1 MGIFLE
7 EGRRRPRAL
16 WRLLLQLVIFA
27 LLAALLTSLFAAVW
41 FVLGP
46 QPRPGSGSAGQLAS
60 SPALFLLS
68 TLASLVAMLLSLWI
82 AGRYLDRRPFRDFGF
97 HIDRGWWLDLAFGLA
112 LGALLMT
119 GIFLAQLALG
129 WVEVV
134 GTFSS
139 GLPGVPFRTAI
150 LLPLAIFVC
159 VGIYEEALSR
169 GYQLRNMAEGLN
181 YPALGPRG
189 AVAAAWVLSSLFFGL
204 LHLANPNATLI
215 STLNISLAGILLGA
229 GYVLTG
235 ELTIPIGLHITWNFF
250 QGAVY
255 GFPVSGLQSAG
266 ASFLRIEQSGPEI
279 WTGGP
284 FGPEA
289 GLVDPIAVLVGCL
302 LIALWVR
309 LRHGKVTLL
318 PALAEGPR
326 EGPSPGGPSR

>member
-1 MGIFLE
+1 MKIFLE
-7 EGRRRPRAL
+7 ERRRRPRAL
-16 WRLLLQLVIFA
+16 WRLLLQFALFA
-27 LLAALLTSLFAAVW
+27 LLAALFTSLFAAVW

-46 QPRPGSGSAGQLAS
+46 RASPAAPDAGRLAS

-68 TLASLVAMLLSLWI
+68 TLASLAATLLSLWL

-97 HIDRGWWLDLAFGLA
+97 CIDRGWWLDLFFGML
-112 LGALLMT
+112 LGALLMS
-119 GIFLAQLALG
+119 GIFLVQLALG

-139 GLPGVPFRTAI
+139 DLPGVPFRTAI

-159 VGIYEEALSR
+159 VGVYEEALSR

-181 YPALGPRG
+181 HPALGPRG
-189 AVAAAWVLSSLFFGL
+189 AIAAAWVLSSLFFGL
-204 LHLANPNATLI
+204 LHFANPNATAL
-215 STLNISLAGILLGA
+215 STLNVSLAGILLGA

-235 ELTIPIGLHITWNFF
+235 QLAIPIGLHITWNFF

-266 ASFLRIEQSGPEI
+266 ASFLQIEQSGPRI

-289 GLVDPIAVLVGCL
+289 GLFDPVAVLVGCL

-309 LRHGKVTLL
+309 LRHGKVDLL
-318 PALAEGPR
+318 KELA
-326 EGPSPGGPSR
+326 GGPAGRA